1 MRPVDS
7 TKTHQNLPAE
17 RHQKRQQNRHQTEA
31 VTMRSTSGHLLIRLL
46 LLRLV
51 GGMLPLDAVLKAKQQ
66 TASSVTS
73 IAAAGDDAYP
83 QHHHQQQQHRLL
95 DDIVARYRLANGS
108 AASSNHHQHQHHQ
121 QQHHRF
127 THLTYDAR
135 RRTFYAGA
143 TNRIL
148 QLGENLTLVR
158 EAVTGPKLDSAQCHA
173 AGCPPDVVD
182 GVETDNHNKVL
193 LYNRDGD
200 TLIAC
205 GSLHQGACEIYSLSE
220 RRFPEAVRPIE
231 VALAANDEHSSTF
244 AFIGPSRYREREDI
258 MYVGTTFTNV
268 GDYRHDV
275 PAISSRR
282 LDDLTYAEFSIQ
294 QSNINIDVKYRDHFL
309 VNYVYGFNSTEYAYF
324 VLVQKKSHL
333 ADEAGYVT
341 RLARICVN
349 DQNYDSYT
357 EVTITCM
364 VNGTD
369 YNILRDAKL
378 AQAGQKLS
386 NDMGIKRDDFLL
398 VAVFSPSKEITDE
411 PQNRSAICMYSLK
424 DIEEVFNENI
434 HSCFNGTI
442 KDRNLGYISG
452 TIDDGKCPEAGSQAG
467 NVYSFCNVGLK
478 ISGVTPITATARFGF
493 GEGIALT
500 SIAVTTIGPHTVA
513 FVGTNDG
520 WVRKVLLSGREAGEY
535 ERMAIDEEGFA
546 ILPDT
551 MFAPSNDHLYVLSER
566 SIIKM
571 KVEHCG
577 TFGNCSD
584 CLESRDPYCGWCS
597 LEKRCTVRTA
607 CQKDTSAARWLSI
620 GTGQQCIDFEMVAPD
635 RLPIGQQSAVRLV
648 IKTLP
653 ELPHN
658 AQYRCV
664 FGNATPIDANVTKEG
679 LVCASPPVN
688 ERPSIGDGQDHVLVP
703 LSVRSSETNK
713 DFVSRSFAFYDCT
726 RHETCRQC
734 LVSNW
739 GCHWCI
745 YDNRCAF
752 NTSSCRN
759 SANIVQSEAACPR
772 LRQRSV
778 PILLPNKVPKEIRLE
793 IENLPRPQSA
803 HTGFLCTV
811 NIEGAHMVLPARVE
825 GNKYIVCEKT
835 LYSYEAATN
844 EYEATVDVNW
854 NRNHYIDTVTVVL
867 YKCEILGSHRDHADC
882 SLCVTR
888 DPKYQCTWCGQ
899 QCSFN
904 ETCSDGAPLVVRGGG
919 RMPGEEGGC
928 PRPRIDLIKP
938 LSGPIEG
945 GTLVTIEGSNL
956 GIREEDVRGR
966 IHIGNVPCELERYE
980 ISVRIECRTGVVGS
994 EMSAP
999 VKVGNEAGFTMSSVE
1014 FRFRDVQLEGL
1025 SPTMGPQSGGTK
1037 LAIIGRHLN
1046 VGTSA
1051 VAYLDDYECR
1061 INRTQASS
1069 SRLTCVTSAAR
1080 SPEHIRI
1087 LTLRIDGANRT
1098 LACSGGGV
1106 AGGSNSMGRGGVY
1119 GSGAAG
1125 TYHSRYETCSVYN
1138 YTVDPK
1144 IMQIKPLKS
1153 FLSGGRM
1160 MTVHGT
1166 NLDAIQMPEIE
1177 VYLAEERLNRSTC
1190 VVLNSNQMECPSP
1203 SVREAWLAV
1212 QQQQLLL
1219 RNQSTGGGQHGG
1231 SEFAQQLLSSFVSAD
1246 GRPLQA
1252 AALAAAAPSAMPQ
1265 HQYSLAP
1272 PAAGGSP
1279 TASPFL
1285 PSDQQLQLLLQINFL
1300 MDSVL
1305 SVRNLPKHFQNLRS
1319 SIVYVED
1326 PVYQPFPNA
1335 VKMYKGDT
1343 LVIEG
1348 EHLNA
1353 ASDETDVNV
1362 TIGMAQCNVTSLAP
1376 TQLVCTPPLEQPA
1389 PTDENGVPTAND
1401 LPLVVVRVGRNLRFP
1416 IGFIKYDLIKPY
1428 AFSHVLFGV
1437 IVSGIFFVFSLL
1449 IILLIYRR
1457 KSTQAEREYKRIQIQ
1472 MDTLESNVRMECKQ
1486 AFAELQTDMT
1496 DLTADLESSGT
1507 PTLDLVNYVMKVF
1520 FPGVSDHPV
1529 LLVNGGGGG
1538 GAKLPGTG
1546 GSHHSHHGHHV
1557 HPHQRTNYDQAMVMF
1572 EQLINNRVFLLLFI
1586 DTLEAQKTFS
1596 IRDKVN
1602 VASLLMIVLMN
1613 QMDYVTDILKSLLL
1627 RLIEKS
1633 VMTKHPQLMLRR
1645 TESVVEKMLTNYM
1658 ALCMYDYL
1666 RNYAGNSLF
1675 LLYKAIKH
1683 QIEKGLVDAVT
1694 HDARYSLSEE
1704 RLLREQIAHSI
1715 VSLHIIQ
1722 DDLDEK
1728 VQCKV
1733 LDCDTISQVK
1743 DKILDALFK
1752 NTPFSLRP
1760 AVHDLD
1766 LEWRHGRG
1774 GHLVLRDEDV
1784 TSKTVHGW
1792 KRLNTLAHY
1801 GVKESAVM
1809 SLVAR
1814 PHDGYNT
1821 PGRHIFPYCYYINN
1835 PPSSNHHPHL
1845 SSGSSPS
1852 APPGFGCSGSGSG
1865 TMMSAHNTDTLLA
1878 GSASH
1883 HHHTQHH
1890 HHHHQHA
1897 QQQQQQQQQ
1906 QQSSVGVFHLVKPM
1920 DDRFSTLSSYEQHGS
1935 SSSSAA
1941 GGPHAVLYGTGPGGG
1956 SHHKAIPEI
1965 FLTRLLATKGTIQKF
1980 VDDLFATILT
1990 VNEALPPA
1998 VKWLYDL
2005 LDAAARHHGIHDP
2018 EVLHAWKSNGL
2029 PLRFWVNFIKNPD
2042 FIFDIHKT
2050 PSVDVCLS
2058 VIAQTFM
2065 DACSTTEYRLG
2076 KDSPSNKL
2084 LFAKDLPQY
2093 REMVS
2098 NFYADIAMMPQI
2110 SDQEMRSAMQRLS
2123 IHQQQFDTLAALKE
2137 LYIYVSKYRLQIKE
2151 VLEMDLAASK
2161 CHLAH
2166 KLDLVAATLEDDE
2179 CKTIDYYE

>member
-1 MRPVDS
+1 MS
-7 TKTHQNLPAE
+7 MQ
-17 RHQKRQQNRHQTEA
+17 
-31 VTMRSTSGHLLIRLL
+31 LLLRLI

-51 GGMLPLDAVLKAKQQ
+51 GGMLPLDAVLKGKQSA
-66 TASSVTS
+66 TATS
-73 IAAAGDDAYP
+73 GSDHG
-83 QHHHQQQQHRLL
+83 QHGQQQQSSHRSGQHPHGPSVL
-95 DDIVARYRLANGS
+95 DDIIARYSLPNGTS
-108 AASSNHHQHQHHQ
+108 
-121 QQHHRF
+121 RF
-127 THLTYDAR
+127 THLTYDPTR
-135 RRTFYAGA
+135 RIFYAGA
-143 TNRIL
+143 TNRVL
-148 QLGENLTLVR
+148 QLNENLTLLR
-158 EAVTGPKLDSAQCHA
+158 EAITGPKLDSAQCHA
-173 AGCPPDVVD
+173 AGCPPDVLD
-182 GVETDNHNKVL
+182 SVETDNYNKVL

-205 GSLHQGACEIYSLSE
+205 GSVHQGACEIYYLSG
-220 RRFPEAVRPIE
+220 RFPESSKAIE
-231 VALAANDEHSSTF
+231 VALAANDERSTTF
-244 AFIGPSRYREREDI
+244 AFIGPSRYQSWKKEDI

-349 DQNYDSYT
+349 DPNYDSYT

-386 NDMGIKRDDFLL
+386 NDMGIKRDDYLL

-452 TIDDGKCPEAGSQAG
+452 TINDGKCPVAGSLG
-467 NVYSFCNVGLK
+467 NIFSFCHVGLK
-478 ISGVTPITATARFGF
+478 ISGVTPVIASARFAF
-493 GEGIALT
+493 GEGVSLT
-500 SIAVTTIGPHTVA
+500 SIAVTNIGPHTLA
-513 FVGTNDG
+513 FVGSNDG
-520 WVRKVLLSGREAGEY
+520 WIRKVLLSGREAGEY
-535 ERMAIDEEGFA
+535 ERLLVDEEGFG

-551 MFAPSNDHLYVLSER
+551 MFAPSNDHLYVLTQR
-566 SIIKM
+566 KIIKM

-577 TFGNCSD
+577 TFGNCSA

-597 LEKRCTVRTA
+597 LEKRCTIRTA

-635 RLPIGQQSAVRLV
+635 RVPVGQMSVVRLV

-679 LVCASPPVN
+679 LICATPPVN
-688 ERPSIGDGQDHVLVP
+688 ERPAIPDGKDHVLVP

-726 RHETCRQC
+726 RHDNCRKC

-752 NTSSCRN
+752 NTTACRN
-759 SANIVQSEAACPR
+759 SANIVQNEASCPR
-772 LRQRSV
+772 LKQRV
-778 PILLPNKVPKEIRLE
+778 GPILLPNKVPKEIRLE

-825 GNKYIVCEKT
+825 ANKYVVCEKT

-854 NRNHYIDTVTVVL
+854 NRNHYIDTVTIIL

-899 QCSFN
+899 QCSYN
-904 ETCSDGAPLVVRGGG
+904 ESCLDGGG
-919 RMPGEEGGC
+919 GSLMMRGRGEEGGC

-966 IHIGNVPCELERYE
+966 IHIGEVPCELERYE
-980 ISVRIECRTGVVGS
+980 ISVRIECRTGPVRS

-999 VKVGNEAGFTMSSVE
+999 VKVGNEAGYTMSSVE
-1014 FRFRDVQLEGL
+1014 FRYRDVQLEGL

-1037 LAIIGRHLN
+1037 LAIIGKHLN
-1046 VGTSA
+1046 VGTAA
-1051 VAYLDDYECR
+1051 VAFLDDYECR

-1080 SPEHIRI
+1080 SPEHIRV

-1098 LACSGGGV
+1098 LACSTSGGTSGERLR
-1106 AGGSNSMGRGGVY
+1106 GSSAY
-1119 GSGAAG
+1119 GTAG

-1166 NLDAIQMPEIE
+1166 NLDAIQLPEIE
-1177 VYLAEERLNRSTC
+1177 VYLNDERLNRSTC
-1190 VVLNSNQMECPSP
+1190 TVLNSNQMECPSP
-1203 SVREAWLAV
+1203 SVREAWAAL
-1212 QQQQLLL
+1212 QQQQSLL
-1219 RNQSTGGGQHGG
+1219 RN
-1231 SEFAQQLLSSFVSAD
+1231 LSGPPPGEYSPPRMLSGFVSAD
-1246 GRPLQA
+1246 GRSVPIQQQQPPTASVPML
-1252 AALAAAAPSAMPQ
+1252 LPS
-1265 HQYSLAP
+1265 QYSLTSTSGP
-1272 PAAGGSP
+1272 LV
-1279 TASPFL
+1279 TASAPLSPFH
-1285 PSDQQLQLLLQINFL
+1285 PSEQQLQLLLQINFL

-1319 SIVYVED
+1319 AIVYVED

-1362 TIGMAQCNVTSLAP
+1362 TIGTAQCNVTSLAP

-1389 PTDENGVPTAND
+1389 PTDENGVPTSKD

-1428 AFSHVLFGV
+1428 AISHILFGV
-1437 IVSGIFFVFSLL
+1437 IVSGIFFVLTLL
-1449 IILLIYRR
+1449 AILFIYRR
-1457 KSTQAEREYKRIQIQ
+1457 KSTLAEREYKRIQIQ

-1529 LLVNGGGGG
+1529 LLAN
-1538 GAKLPGTG
+1538 GAKLHG
-1546 GSHHSHHGHHV
+1546 HHHHGHPHHG
-1557 HPHQRTNYDQAMVMF
+1557 HPHQRTNYDQAMVLF

-1586 DTLEAQKTFS
+1586 DTLEAQKTFT

-1627 RLIEKS
+1627 RLIDKA

-1694 HDARYSLSEE
+1694 HDARYSLSED
-1704 RLLREQIAHSI
+1704 RLLREQIIHS
-1715 VSLHIIQ
+1715 VVTLHIIQ

-1743 DKILDALFK
+1743 SKVLDALFK

-1760 AVHDLD
+1760 SVHDLD

-1784 TSKTVHGW
+1784 TTKSVHGW

-1835 PPSSNHHPHL
+1835 PPSSNHHL
-1845 SSGSSPS
+1845 SSSTLPHGGGGGGSTASG
-1852 APPGFGCSGSGSG
+1852 PGSCSG
-1865 TMMSAHNTDTLLA
+1865 TMGPAHTTDTLLA

-1883 HHHTQHH
+1883 HHPHH
-1890 HHHHQHA
+1890 HSHHVQQQHAAAQAAAAAAAAAA
-1897 QQQQQQQQQ
+1897 QQQSQ
-1906 QQSSVGVFHLVKPM
+1906 VGVFHLVKPM
-1920 DDRFSTLSSYEQHGS
+1920 DDRFSTLSSYDQHGS
-1935 SSSSAA
+1935 SSSAHGA
-1941 GGPHAVLYGTGPGGG
+1941 LYGGGPGSG

-2018 EVLHAWKSNGL
+2018 EVIHAWKSNGL

-2042 FIFDIHKT
+2042 FIFDIYKT

-2137 LYIYVSKYRLQIKE
+2137 LYVYVSKYRLQIKE
-2151 VLEMDLAASK
+2151 VLEMDLTASK
-2161 CHLAH
+2161 LHLAH
-2166 KLDLVAATLEDDE
+2166 KLDLVAATLEG
-2179 CKTIDYYE
+2179 I

>member
-1 MRPVDS
+1 MS
-7 TKTHQNLPAE
+7 MQ
-17 RHQKRQQNRHQTEA
+17 
-31 VTMRSTSGHLLIRLL
+31 LLLRLI

-51 GGMLPLDAVLKAKQQ
+51 GGMLPLDAVLKGKQQ
-66 TASSVTS
+66 PSSS
-73 IAAAGDDAYP
+73 AGGTE
-83 QHHHQQQQHRLL
+83 HGHGQQQQHRQQHGHGPSVL
-95 DDIVARYRLANGS
+95 DDIVARYSLPNGTS
-108 AASSNHHQHQHHQ
+108 G
-121 QQHHRF
+121 F
-127 THLTYDAR
+127 THLTYDPTR
-135 RRTFYAGA
+135 RIFYAGA
-143 TNRIL
+143 TNRVL
-148 QLGENLTLVR
+148 QLNENLTLLR
-158 EAVTGPKLDSAQCHA
+158 EAITGPKLDSAQCHA
-173 AGCPPDVVD
+173 AGCPPDVLD
-182 GVETDNHNKVL
+182 SVETDNYNKVL

-205 GSLHQGACEIYSLSE
+205 GSVHQGACEIYYLSG
-220 RRFPEAVRPIE
+220 RFPDSSKPIE
-231 VALAANDEHSSTF
+231 VALAANDERSTTY
-244 AFIGPSRYREREDI
+244 AFIGPSRYQSWKKEDI

-309 VNYVYGFNSTEYAYF
+309 VNYLYGFNSTEYAYF

-349 DQNYDSYT
+349 DPNYDSYT

-386 NDMGIKRDDFLL
+386 NDMGIKREDYLL

-452 TIDDGKCPEAGSQAG
+452 TINDGKCPVAGSLG
-467 NVYSFCNVGLK
+467 NIFSFCHVGLK
-478 ISGVTPITATARFGF
+478 ISGVTPVIAQARFAF
-493 GEGIALT
+493 GEGVSLT
-500 SIAVTTIGPHTVA
+500 SIAVTNIGPHTLA
-513 FVGTNDG
+513 FVGSNNG
-520 WVRKVLLSGREAGEY
+520 WIRKVLLSGREAGEY
-535 ERMAIDEEGFA
+535 ERLLVDEEGLS

-566 SIIKM
+566 KVIKM

-577 TFGNCSD
+577 TFGNCSA

-635 RLPIGQQSAVRLV
+635 RVPVGQMSVVRLV

-679 LVCASPPVN
+679 LICTTPPVI
-688 ERPSIGDGQDHVLVP
+688 ERPAIPDGQDHVLVP

-726 RHETCRQC
+726 SHDTCRKC

-752 NTSSCRN
+752 NTTACRN
-759 SANIVQSEAACPR
+759 SANIVQNEASCPR
-772 LRQRSV
+772 LKQRAG

-825 GNKYIVCEKT
+825 ANKYIVCEKT
-835 LYSYEAATN
+835 LYSYEASTN

-899 QCSFN
+899 QCSYN
-904 ETCSDGAPLVVRGGG
+904 ESCLDGGG
-919 RMPGEEGGC
+919 SMMMRGRGEDGGC

-966 IHIGNVPCELERYE
+966 IHIGEVPCELERYE
-980 ISVRIECRTGVVGS
+980 ISVRIECRTGAVRS

-999 VKVGNEAGFTMSSVE
+999 VKVGNEAGYTMSSVE
-1014 FRFRDVQLEGL
+1014 FRYRDVQLEGL

-1037 LAIIGRHLN
+1037 LSIIGKHLN
-1046 VGTSA
+1046 VGTAA

-1069 SRLTCVTSAAR
+1069 SRLTCITSAAR
-1080 SPEHIRI
+1080 SPEHIRV

-1098 LACSGGGV
+1098 LACSTSGGNSAPTGERV
-1106 AGGSNSMGRGGVY
+1106 RGSTY
-1119 GSGAAG
+1119 GAAG

-1166 NLDAIQMPEIE
+1166 NLDAIQLPEIE
-1177 VYLAEERLNRSTC
+1177 VYLNDERLNRSTC
-1190 VVLNSNQMECPSP
+1190 TVLNSNQMECPSP
-1203 SVREAWLAV
+1203 SVREAWSAL
-1212 QQQQLLL
+1212 QQQQSLL
-1219 RNQSTGGGQHGG
+1219 RN
-1231 SEFAQQLLSSFVSAD
+1231 LSVAPSDYSPPRMLSGFVSAD
-1246 GRPLQA
+1246 GRSYSLTSTSGPLVT
-1252 AALAAAAPSAMPQ
+1252 AAAP
-1265 HQYSLAP
+1265 L
-1272 PAAGGSP
+1272 
-1279 TASPFL
+1279 SPFH
-1285 PSDQQLQLLLQINFL
+1285 PSEQQLQLLLQINFL

-1319 SIVYVED
+1319 AIVYVED
-1326 PVYQPFPNA
+1326 PVFQPFPNTI
-1335 VKMYKGDT
+1335 KMYKGDT

-1389 PTDENGVPTAND
+1389 PTDENGVPTVKD

-1428 AFSHVLFGV
+1428 AVSHILFGV
-1437 IVSGIFFVFSLL
+1437 IVSGIFFVVSLL
-1449 IILLIYRR
+1449 AILFIYRR
-1457 KSTQAEREYKRIQIQ
+1457 KSTLAEREYKRIQIQ

-1529 LLVNGGGGG
+1529 LLAN
-1538 GAKLPGTG
+1538 GAKLHG
-1546 GSHHSHHGHHV
+1546 HHHHGHLHHGGHHG
-1557 HPHQRTNYDQAMVMF
+1557 HPHQRTNYDQAMVLF

-1586 DTLEAQKTFS
+1586 DTLEAQKTFT

-1627 RLIEKS
+1627 RLIDKS

-1694 HDARYSLSEE
+1694 HDARYSLSED
-1704 RLLREQIAHSI
+1704 RLLREQIIHSV

-1743 DKILDALFK
+1743 SKVLDALFK

-1760 AVHDLD
+1760 SVHDLD

-1784 TSKTVHGW
+1784 TTKSVHGW

-1835 PPSSNHHPHL
+1835 PPSSNHQL
-1845 SSGSSPS
+1845 SSTTSPH
-1852 APPGFGCSGSGSG
+1852 G
-1865 TMMSAHNTDTLLA
+1865 
-1878 GSASH
+1878 
-1883 HHHTQHH
+1883 
-1890 HHHHQHA
+1890 
-1897 QQQQQQQQQ
+1897 Q
-1906 QQSSVGVFHLVKPM
+1906 QQSQVGVFHLVKPM
-1920 DDRFSTLSSYEQHGS
+1920 DDRFSTLSSYDQHGS
-1935 SSSSAA
+1935 SSSAHGA
-1941 GGPHAVLYGTGPGGG
+1941 LYGGGPGSG

-2018 EVLHAWKSNGL
+2018 EVIHAWKSNGL

-2042 FIFDIHKT
+2042 FIFDIYKT

-2151 VLEMDLAASK
+2151 VLEMDLTASK
-2161 CHLAH
+2161 LHLAH

>member
-1 MRPVDS
+1 MS
-7 TKTHQNLPAE
+7 MQ
-17 RHQKRQQNRHQTEA
+17 
-31 VTMRSTSGHLLIRLL
+31 LLVRLL

-51 GGMLPLDAVLKAKQQ
+51 GGMLPLDAVLKGKQQ
-66 TASSVTS
+66 S
-73 IAAAGDDAYP
+73 AGTGPDHGGHGHGRGGA
-83 QHHHQQQQHRLL
+83 QQQQHAGHGGPL
-95 DDIVARYRLANGS
+95 DDIIARYSLPNGTS
-108 AASSNHHQHQHHQ
+108 
-121 QQHHRF
+121 RF
-127 THLTYDAR
+127 THLTYDPTR
-135 RRTFYAGA
+135 RLFYAGA
-143 TNRIL
+143 TNRVL
-148 QLGENLTLVR
+148 QLNENLTLLR
-158 EAVTGPKLDSAQCHA
+158 EAITGPKLDSAQCHA
-173 AGCPPDVVD
+173 AGCPPDVLD
-182 GVETDNHNKVL
+182 SVETDNVNKVL

-205 GSLHQGACEIYSLSE
+205 GSVHQGACDIYYLSG
-220 RRFPEAVRPIE
+220 RFPESSKPIE
-231 VALAANDEHSSTF
+231 VALAANDERSSTY
-244 AFIGPSRYREREDI
+244 AFIGPSRYQSWKREDI

-349 DQNYDSYT
+349 DPNYDSYT

-386 NDMGIKRDDFLL
+386 NDMGIKREDYLL

-452 TIDDGKCPEAGSQAG
+452 TINDGKCPVAGSLG
-467 NVYSFCNVGLK
+467 NIFSFCHVGLK
-478 ISGVTPITATARFGF
+478 ISGVTPVIASARFAF
-493 GEGIALT
+493 GEGVSLT
-500 SIAVTTIGPHTVA
+500 SIAVTSIGPHTLA
-513 FVGTNDG
+513 FVGSNDG
-520 WVRKVLLSGREAGEY
+520 WIRKVLLSGREAGEY
-535 ERMAIDEEGFA
+535 ERMLVDEDGSA
-546 ILPDT
+546 ILPDS
-551 MFAPSNDHLYVLSER
+551 MFAPTNDHLYVLTER
-566 SIIKM
+566 KIIKM

-577 TFGNCSD
+577 TFGNCSA

-635 RLPIGQQSAVRLV
+635 RVPVGQMSVVRLV

-679 LVCASPPVN
+679 LICSTPPVN
-688 ERPSIGDGQDHVLVP
+688 ERPALPDGQDHVLVP

-726 RHETCRQC
+726 RHDTCRKC

-752 NTSSCRN
+752 NTTACRN
-759 SANIVQSEAACPR
+759 SANIVQNEASCPR
-772 LRQRSV
+772 LKHRAG

-803 HTGFLCTV
+803 HTGFLCTI

-825 GNKYIVCEKT
+825 ANKYIVCEKT

-854 NRNHYIDTVTVVL
+854 NRNHYIDTVTVIL

-899 QCSFN
+899 QCSYN
-904 ETCSDGAPLVVRGGG
+904 ESCIDGGAGSMMLRG
-919 RMPGEEGGC
+919 RGEEGGC

-966 IHIGNVPCELERYE
+966 IHIGEVPCELERYE
-980 ISVRIECRTGVVGS
+980 ISVRIECRTGPVRS

-999 VKVGNEAGFTMSSVE
+999 VKVGNEAGYTMSSVE
-1014 FRFRDVQLEGL
+1014 FRYRDVRLEGL

-1037 LAIIGRHLN
+1037 LSIIGKHLN
-1046 VGTSA
+1046 VGTA
-1051 VAYLDDYECR
+1051 AIAYLDDYECR

-1080 SPEHIRI
+1080 SPEHIRV

-1098 LACSGGGV
+1098 LACSTS
-1106 AGGSNSMGRGGVY
+1106 AGTSGERVRGSSAY
-1119 GSGAAG
+1119 GSAG

-1166 NLDAIQMPEIE
+1166 NLDAIQLPEIE
-1177 VYLAEERLNRSTC
+1177 VYLNDERLNRSIC
-1190 VVLNSNQMECPSP
+1190 AVLNSNQMECPSP
-1203 SVREAWLAV
+1203 SVREAWTLL
-1212 QQQQLLL
+1212 QQQQIQL
-1219 RNQSTGGGQHGG
+1219 RN
-1231 SEFAQQLLSSFVSAD
+1231 LSVAGVGAGDYSPPRMLSGFVSAD
-1246 GRPLQA
+1246 GRTVPIQQQQPPTA
-1252 AALAAAAPSAMPQ
+1252 AVPMLLPS
-1265 HQYSLAP
+1265 QYSL
-1272 PAAGGSP
+1272 SP
-1279 TASPFL
+1279 TSGPLVTAASAPLSPFH
-1285 PSDQQLQLLLQINFL
+1285 PSEQQLQLLLQINFL

-1319 SIVYVED
+1319 AIVYVED

-1335 VKMYKGDT
+1335 VKLYKGDT

-1362 TIGMAQCNVTSLAP
+1362 TIGTAQCNVTSLAP
-1376 TQLVCTPPLEQPA
+1376 TQLVCTPPLEQPEA
-1389 PTDENGVPTAND
+1389 TDENGVPTAND

-1437 IVSGIFFVFSLL
+1437 IVSGIFFVLSLL
-1449 IILLIYRR
+1449 AILFIYRR
-1457 KSTQAEREYKRIQIQ
+1457 KSTLAEREYKRIQIQ

-1520 FPGVSDHPV
+1520 FPGVADHPV
-1529 LLVNGGGGG
+1529 LLANGAKLHGGGGG
-1538 GAKLPGTG
+1538 GG
-1546 GSHHSHHGHHV
+1546 HHHHGHGTHHG
-1557 HPHQRTNYDQAMVMF
+1557 HPHQRNNYDQAMVMF

-1586 DTLEAQKTFS
+1586 DTLEAQKTFT

-1627 RLIEKS
+1627 RLIDKS

-1694 HDARYSLSEE
+1694 HDARYSLSED
-1704 RLLREQIAHSI
+1704 RLLREQIVHS
-1715 VSLHIIQ
+1715 VVTLHIIQ

-1743 DKILDALFK
+1743 SKVLDALFK

-1760 AVHDLD
+1760 SVHDLD

-1784 TSKTVHGW
+1784 TTKSVHGW

-1835 PPSSNHHPHL
+1835 PPSSNHHL
-1845 SSGSSPS
+1845 SSS
-1852 APPGFGCSGSGSG
+1852 ATLPHGGSGSAASGPGSCGSSG
-1865 TMMSAHNTDTLLA
+1865 TMGPAHTTDTLLA

-1883 HHHTQHH
+1883 HHHHHPHLHPHHVHQQHAA
-1890 HHHHQHA
+1890 QAAQAAAAAAAAAA
-1897 QQQQQQQQQ
+1897 QQQQQSQ
-1906 QQSSVGVFHLVKPM
+1906 VGVFHLVKPL
-1920 DDRFSTLSSYEQHGS
+1920 DDRFSTLSSYDQHGS
-1935 SSSSAA
+1935 SSSSAHGA
-1941 GGPHAVLYGTGPGGG
+1941 LYGGGPGSG

-2018 EVLHAWKSNGL
+2018 EVIHAWKSNGL

-2042 FIFDIHKT
+2042 FIFDIYKT

-2137 LYIYVSKYRLQIKE
+2137 LYVYVSKYRLQIKE
-2151 VLEMDLAASK
+2151 VLEMDLTASK
-2161 CHLAH
+2161 LHLAH